1 MNKQTNNTIDFRKS
15 PYLEWVIFF
24 GILLLITIHVKLI
37 DIVYNFAIEIGAAL
51 FIKLKF
57 SKTA

>member
-1 MNKQTNNTIDFRKS
+1 MGD
-15 PYLEWVIFF
+15 FF